1 MSHTHLIKDS
11 DTSFI
16 IDPITRKITTTSSKV
31 SLMQYDHDSEIFT
44 FQIPKLVE
52 GHDMSLCNKIEIH
65 YTNINKKTKEASSD
79 VYPVTDATVN
89 GNNLIFSWLVSSNAT
104 KYPGSLNFLIRFGCL
119 EDDNTFSYLWHTD
132 IFKNITISDGMSNT
146 EAVAEDYSDILE
158 QWRSELI
165 ERCADYNNITNAPIK
180 YVKSP
185 DADGNYVIIRDLES
199 GTYVLD
205 GAFYLFKTETAS
217 QAANFKWG
225 FPVVIGRTT
234 DKTYVQVLYPPRN
247 TIQYVEITDDGFYQ
261 NNSYL
266 NEIDEKFAL
275 KTDVYTQSES
285 DEMFALKTDAYTKS
299 ESDEKF
305 ALKTDAYTKSESD
318 EKFALIEDIPS
329 AVTDDHINSLID
341 AKLGAIENGSY

>member
-65 YTNINKKTKEASSD
+65 YTNINKKTKEVSSD
-79 VYPVTDATVN
+79 VYSVTDATIN
-89 GNNLIFSWLVSSNAT
+89 GDNLIFSWLVSSNAT

-132 IFKNITISDGMSNT
+132 IFKNITISDGMCNT
-146 EAVAEDYSDILE
+146 ETVAENYSDILE
-158 QWRSELI
+158 QWRSEI
-165 ERCADYNNITNAPIK
+165 
-180 YVKSP
+180 
-185 DADGNYVIIRDLES
+185 DA
-199 GTYVLD
+199 
-205 GAFYLFKTETAS
+205 
-217 QAANFKWG
+217 
-225 FPVVIGRTT
+225 
-234 DKTYVQVLYPPRN
+234 
-247 TIQYVEITDDGFYQ
+247 
-261 NNSYL
+261 
-266 NEIDEKFAL
+266 KFVL
-275 KTDVYTQSES
+275 KTDAYTKSES
-285 DEMFALKTDAYTKS
+285 DELFALKTDAYTKS
-299 ESDEKF
+299 ESD
-305 ALKTDAYTKSESD
+305 A
-318 EKFALIEDIPS
+318 KFALIEDIPS

>member
-1 MSHTHLIKDS
+1 MSHAHLVKDS
-11 DTSFI
+11 DTAFT
-16 IDPITRKITTTSSKV
+16 IDPITRKITSSSSKV

-65 YTNINKKTKEASSD
+65 YTNIHKRTKQISSD

-89 GNNLIFSWLVSSNAT
+89 GDNLTFGWLVSGNAT

-119 EDDNTFSYLWHTD
+119 EDDGTFSYLWHSD

-165 ERCADYNNITNAPIK
+165 ERCTDYNNIANAPIK

-185 DADGNYVIIRDLES
+185 DADGNTIIIRDLDS

-205 GAFYLFKTETAS
+205 GSFYLFKTDTAS
-217 QAANFKWG
+217 QIANFGWG
-225 FPVVIGRTT
+225 FPVVIGKTEA
-234 DKTYVQVLYPPRN
+234 KTYVQVLYPPRN

-261 NNSYL
+261 NNITL
-266 NEIDEKFAL
+266 
-275 KTDVYTQSES
+275 DVKE
-285 DEMFALKTDAYTKS
+285 
-299 ESDEKF
+299 
-305 ALKTDAYTKSESD
+305 
-318 EKFALIEDIPS
+318 EDI
-329 AVTDDHINSLID
+329 INIVQ
-341 AKLGAIENGSY
+341 